1 MNKRSLLLCLLLV
14 GLTTSLLA
22 EHGEQK
28 YVPDSDPLVRAK
40 LEQWQ
45 DLKFGLLMHWGPY
58 SQWGIVESWSICS
71 EDEGWCRRNMDDY
84 SAYKAEYEKLKTTF
98 NPTRFD
104 PARWAKAAQKAGMKY
119 VVFTTKHHDGFC
131 MFDTKLTDHKVTDPG
146 CPFHTHPRA
155 NIAKEIFAA
164 FRTEGLWTGAYFSKP
179 DWHSPYYWWPNFAT
193 ADRNVNYDPDAYPER
208 WEKFIDFTHGQ
219 ILELMSDYDPMD
231 ILWLD
236 GGWVAK
242 QSEADIRRWYES
254 LVKSSPSG
262 FIKKRVVNQDIR
274 MSELVKKARAKQPGL
289 IVVDRAVPGPH
300 QNYLTPENR
309 VPEKTLPYPWESCI
323 IAGGGWS
330 WVHNAQYQSPTKVIG
345 TLVDIVSKGG
355 NLLLNIAP
363 GPNGA
368 WDDGAYDLLEDVGD
382 WMEIN
387 GEAIY
392 ATQAIAPYKAG
403 RVCVTRK
410 KDGTLYAIYLADEGE
425 SRPPAEIRFPALQ
438 PDARAE
444 MVMLGTKT
452 KLAWKK
458 AGRGFC
464 LTIPVA
470 LRDNP
475 PCRHAWTIRV
485 SPPAD

>member
-14 GLTTSLLA
+14 GLTTTLLA
-22 EHGEQK
+22 QHGEQT
-28 YVPDSDPLVRAK
+28 YVPESDPLVRAK
-40 LEQWQ
+40 LAQWQ
-45 DLKFGLLMHWGPY
+45 DLKFGLLMHWGAY

-71 EDEGWCRRNMDDY
+71 EDEGWCRRDLDDY
-84 SAYKAEYEKLKTTF
+84 TLYKAKYEALKTTF
-98 NPTRFD
+98 NPTQFD
-104 PARWAKAAQKAGMKY
+104 PGKWARAARKAGMKY

-131 MFDTKLTDHKVTDPG
+131 MFDTKLTDYKVTDPG
-146 CPFHTHPRA
+146 CPFHTHRRA
-155 NIAKEIFAA
+155 NIAKEVFSA
-164 FRTEGLWTGAYFSKP
+164 FRAEGLWTGAYFSKP
-179 DWHSPYYWWPNFAT
+179 DWHSPYYWWSNFAT
-193 ADRNVNYDPDAYPER
+193 ADRNVNYDPDIYPEW
-208 WEKFIDFTHGQ
+208 WEKFIEFTHGQ
-219 ILELMSDYDPMD
+219 ILELMSDYGPMD

-242 QSEADIRRWYES
+242 KSAEQIRRAYEGR
-254 LVKSSPSG
+254 LNSSPSG
-262 FIKKRVVNQDIR
+262 FVKGRIVNQDIR
-274 MSELVKKARAKQPGL
+274 MGELVKKARAKQPGL
-289 IVVDRAVPGPH
+289 IVVDRAVPGPY

-363 GPNGA
+363 DPNGL
-368 WDDGAYDLLEDVGD
+368 WDPGAYELLEQVGD

-392 ATQAIAPYKAG
+392 ATQAVAPYKAG
-403 RVCVTRK
+403 RVCVTQK

-425 SRPPAEIRFPALQ
+425 SRPPAEISFPALQ
-438 PDARAE
+438 PSEQAE
-444 MVMLGTKT
+444 LVMLGTQT

-458 AGRGFC
+458 AGQGFRV
-464 LTIPVA
+464 TIPTA
-470 LRDNP
+470 LRENP
-475 PCRHAWTIRV
+475 PCRYAWAIRV
-485 SPPAD
+485 APPKN